1 MRNLWLRNNTTIA
14 IHRFRTGIDDTR
26 IRGRIIKTGIYWLW
40 TTITAHR
47 WHFSKT
53 GIHWLLTS
61 ITHRWQISKTGVHLL
76 RTTTAH
82 RWHFSITGIHWLL
95 TSITYRWQ
103 ISKTGVHLLR
113 TTTAHRW
120 HFSKTGI
127 HWLWTTI
134 TAHRWNLSKTCI
146 PTTAHRWRNLWLIEG
161 IIIFGGLW
169 MVTFKCLWRIHYS
182 ITICNWHRQIHHW
195 LISYSSHGFLTLTL
209 HHLLWG
215 KLFQLFLYQCCRLF

>member
-14 IHRFRTGIDDTR
+14 IHRFIMGIDDTR
-26 IRGRIIKTGIYWLW
+26 IWGRIIKTSIHWLW
-40 TTITAHR
+40 TTN
-47 WHFSKT
+47 
-53 GIHWLLTS
+53 
-61 ITHRWQISKTGVHLL
+61 
-76 RTTTAH
+76 AH

-95 TSITYRWQ
+95 TSITHRWQ

-134 TAHRWNLSKTCI
+134 TAHRWNLSKTCT

-161 IIIFGGLW
+161 IIIFGALW
-169 MVTFKCLWRIHYS
+169 MVSFKCL
-182 ITICNWHRQIHHW
+182 
-195 LISYSSHGFLTLTL
+195 
-209 HHLLWG
+209 
-215 KLFQLFLYQCCRLF
+215 